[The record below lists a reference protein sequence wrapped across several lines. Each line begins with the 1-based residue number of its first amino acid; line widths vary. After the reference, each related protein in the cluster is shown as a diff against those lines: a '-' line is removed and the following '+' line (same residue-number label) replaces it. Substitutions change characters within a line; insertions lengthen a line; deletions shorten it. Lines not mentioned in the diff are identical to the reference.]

1 MASIIVCVDDERVV
15 LESLRSSLV
24 AEFRGVYTIESAS
37 DGQEAMELIEELS
50 DDGEDVVMLVT
61 DWLMPKLKGDELIT
75 KTQEIYPEMRKIM
88 ITGQADQNAIEKVKG
103 LGGLDHL
110 FFKPWDSGE
119 LFLKIRELL
128 KK

>member
-1 MASIIVCVDDERVV
+1 
-15 LESLRSSLV
+15 
-24 AEFRGVYTIESAS
+24 
-37 DGQEAMELIEELS
+37 MELIEELS

-61 DWLMPKLKGDELIT
+61 DWLMPKLKGDELIS
-75 KTQEIYPEMRKIM
+75 KTQEIYPNMRKIM

-110 FFKPWDSGE
+110 FFKPWDSNE
-119 LFLKIRELL
+119 LFLKIKELL